1 MRKGLIHLCCG
12 DGKGKTTS
20 AVGAAIRCSGAGGKV
35 LMFQFLKDNSSSER
49 RILEDIDGIELL
61 DGYYSNKFVWDMT
74 DGEKAAASR
83 FYSMVFNKIVKLTN
97 ENEYDMLV
105 LDEVFDAV
113 DCGFIPREQLTYFI
127 DNKPCG
133 LEVIMTGRKPYHEL
147 IERADYITYMKK
159 IKHPFD
165 SGIGARKMI
174 EY

>member
-1 MRKGLIHLCCG
+1 
-12 DGKGKTTS
+12 
-20 AVGAAIRCSGAGGKV
+20 
-35 LMFQFLKDNSSSER
+35 
-49 RILEDIDGIELL
+49 
-61 DGYYSNKFVWDMT
+61 MT

-113 DCGFIPREQLTYFI
+113 DCDFIPREQLTYFI

-147 IERADYITYMKK
+147 IEKADYITYMKK
-159 IKHPFD
+159 IKHPYD